1 MATAAPAARGRRRLG
16 GLSGGRRF
24 ALLTVAPATIVLVA
38 LSVFPLLYSLR
49 LSFTNQTL
57 LSLLPPQFV
66 GLGNY
71 AALLQDNLFWSS
83 LLVTAAF
90 AVSVVTV
97 QLGVGLVLAL
107 ALHRLP
113 RFQQFLATLLL
124 LPSILSSSV
133 ASFQWRSLFDY
144 SSGPLNYFLTL
155 LHLPLQGWT
164 ADPHLALLSLL
175 LVDFWQWTPFVT
187 LLLLAG
193 LHALPQQ
200 VFEAARVDGSSGLQI
215 LRYQTVPLLR
225 RVIAITVI
233 LRLIGAFK
241 VFDIIYVLTA
251 GGPGS
256 STESL
261 AFYNYVQGF
270 RYFSVG
276 YSAAMS
282 YVSVILVII
291 LARLILGY
299 MERPVGRA
307 SAAGSV
313 AATTR

>member
-1 MATAAPAARGRRRLG
+1 MTAIARRRPRW
-16 GLSGGRRF
+16 SGGRRF
-24 ALLTVAPATIVLVA
+24 ALLTVAPGTLILVA
-38 LSVFPLLYSLR
+38 LSVFPLAYSVYVSL
-49 LSFTNQTL
+49 TNRQL
-57 LSLLPPQFV
+57 LSLVPPSFV
-66 GLGNY
+66 GLANY
-71 AALLQDNLFWSS
+71 VQLLQDNLFWSS

-90 AVSVVTV
+90 ALSVITF
-97 QLGVGLVLAL
+97 QLGVGLALAL

-113 RFQQFLATLLL
+113 RYQQALATLLL
-124 LPSILSSSV
+124 IPSILSSSV

-144 SSGPLNYFLTL
+144 SSGPLNFFLGA
-155 LHLPLQGWT
+155 LHLPLLTWT
-164 ADPHLALLSLL
+164 ADPRLALPSLL

-193 LHALPQQ
+193 LHALPAQ
-200 VFEAARVDGSSGLQI
+200 VLEAARVDGSSGWQI
-215 LRYQTVPLLR
+215 LRYQTLPLLR

-256 STESL
+256 ATESI

-282 YVSVILVII
+282 WVSVILVII

-307 SAAGSV
+307 DVPVVV
-313 AATTR
+313 AERAE

>member
-1 MATAAPAARGRRRLG
+1 MMATRRRPSRW
-16 GLSGGRRF
+16 SGGRRF
-24 ALLTVAPATIVLVA
+24 ALLTVAPATIILIV

-49 LSFTNQTL
+49 LSFTDQQL
-57 LSLLPPQFV
+57 LSLVPPRFI
-66 GLGNY
+66 GLANY
-71 AALLQDNLFWSS
+71 AELLQDNLFWSS
-83 LLVTAAF
+83 LGVTAAF
-90 AVSVVTV
+90 ALSVVTV
-97 QLGVGLVLAL
+97 QLGVGLALAL
-107 ALHRLP
+107 ALYRLP
-113 RFQQFLATLLL
+113 RYQQFIATLLL
-124 LPSILSSSV
+124 IPSILSSSV

-144 SSGPLNYFLTL
+144 SSGPLNYFLGL
-155 LHLPLQGWT
+155 LHLPLLSWT
-164 ADPHLALLSLL
+164 ADPRLALPSLL

-193 LHALPQQ
+193 LHALPAS
-200 VFEAARVDGSSGLQI
+200 VFEAARVDGSSSWQI
-215 LRYQTVPLLR
+215 LRYQTLPLLR

-256 STESL
+256 ATESL

-282 YVSVILVII
+282 YVSVIIVIV
-291 LARLILGY
+291 LARVILGY
-299 MERPVGRA
+299 MERPVGRP
-307 SAAGSV
+307 AAGVPVAEV
-313 AATTR
+313 AA

>member
-1 MATAAPAARGRRRLG
+1 MNALHLPALRSRAARRP
-16 GLSGGRRF
+16 GGRRF
-24 ALLTVAPATIVLVA
+24 ALLAVAPATIVLVA
-38 LSVFPLLYSLR
+38 LSIFPLLYSLS
-49 LSFTNQTL
+49 LSFTDKQL
-57 LSLLPPQFV
+57 LSLVPPNFI

-71 AALLQDNLFWSS
+71 AELLQDGLFWSS
-83 LLVTAAF
+83 LFVTLAF
-90 AVSVVTV
+90 AVSVMTL
-97 QLGVGLVLAL
+97 QLGVGLALAL

-113 RFQQFLATLLL
+113 RYQQFLATLLL
-124 LPSILSSSV
+124 IPSIISSSV
-133 ASFQWRSLFDY
+133 ASFQWRALYDY
-144 SSGPLNYFLTL
+144 NTGPLNFLL
-155 LHLPLQGWT
+155 RLFHLPPQSWT
-164 ADPHLALLSLL
+164 ADPRLALPSLL

-193 LHALPQQ
+193 LHALPAS
-200 VFEAARVDGSSGLQI
+200 VFEAARVDGSSGWQV
-215 LRYQTVPLLR
+215 LRYQTLPLLR

-256 STESL
+256 ATESL

-282 YVSVILVII
+282 YVSVILVIV
-291 LARLILGY
+291 LARVILRY
-299 MERPVGRA
+299 MDRPVGRTR
-307 SAAGSV
+307 AAEGLPEAV
-313 AATTR
+313 

>member
-1 MATAAPAARGRRRLG
+1 MMATRRRPSRW
-16 GLSGGRRF
+16 SGGRRF
-24 ALLTVAPATIVLVA
+24 ALLTVAPATIILIV

-49 LSFTNQTL
+49 LSFTDQQL
-57 LSLLPPQFV
+57 LSLVPPRFV
-66 GLGNY
+66 GLANY
-71 AALLQDNLFWSS
+71 AQLLQDNLFWSS
-83 LLVTAAF
+83 LGVTAAF
-90 AVSVVTV
+90 ALSVVTV
-97 QLGVGLVLAL
+97 QLGVGLALAL
-107 ALHRLP
+107 ALYRLP
-113 RFQQFLATLLL
+113 RYQQFIATLLL
-124 LPSILSSSV
+124 IPSILSSSV

-144 SSGPLNYFLTL
+144 SSGPLNYFLGL
-155 LHLPLQGWT
+155 LHLPLLSWM
-164 ADPHLALLSLL
+164 ADPRLALPSLL

-193 LHALPQQ
+193 LHALPAS
-200 VFEAARVDGSSGLQI
+200 VFEAARVDGSSSWQI
-215 LRYQTVPLLR
+215 LRYQTLPLLR

-256 STESL
+256 ATESL

-282 YVSVILVII
+282 YVSVIIVIV
-291 LARLILGY
+291 LARVILRY
-299 MERPVGRA
+299 MERPVGRP
-307 SAAGSV
+307 AADVPV
-313 AATTR
+313 AEAAV

>member
-1 MATAAPAARGRRRLG
+1 MMATRRRPSRW
-16 GLSGGRRF
+16 SGGRRF
-24 ALLTVAPATIVLVA
+24 ALLTVAPATIILIV

-49 LSFTNQTL
+49 LSFTDQQL
-57 LSLLPPQFV
+57 LSLVPPRFV
-66 GLGNY
+66 GLANY
-71 AALLQDNLFWSS
+71 AQLLQDNLFWSS
-83 LLVTAAF
+83 LGVTAAF
-90 AVSVVTV
+90 ALSVVTI
-97 QLGVGLVLAL
+97 QLGVGLALAL
-107 ALHRLP
+107 ALYRLP
-113 RFQQFLATLLL
+113 RYQQFIATLLL
-124 LPSILSSSV
+124 IPSILSSSV

-144 SSGPLNYFLTL
+144 SSGPLNYFLGL
-155 LHLPLQGWT
+155 LHLPLLSWT
-164 ADPHLALLSLL
+164 ADPRLALPSLL

-193 LHALPQQ
+193 LHALPAS
-200 VFEAARVDGSSGLQI
+200 VFEAARVDGSSSWQI
-215 LRYQTVPLLR
+215 LRYQTLPLLR

-256 STESL
+256 ATESL

-282 YVSVILVII
+282 YVSVIIVIV
-291 LARLILGY
+291 LARVILRY

-307 SAAGSV
+307 AASASV
-313 AATTR
+313 AEAAV

>member
-1 MATAAPAARGRRRLG
+1 MLTARQRRRSRW
-16 GLSGGRRF
+16 SGGRRF
-24 ALLTVAPATIVLVA
+24 ALLAVLPTTIILVG
-38 LSVFPLLYSLR
+38 LSIFPLLYSLGI
-49 LSFTNQTL
+49 SFTDKQL
-57 LSLLPPQFV
+57 LSLVPARFI

-71 AALLQDNLFWSS
+71 AELFQDSLFWSS
-83 LLVTAAF
+83 LAVTAAF
-90 AVSVVTV
+90 AASVLTV
-97 QLGVGLVLAL
+97 QLGVGLALAL

-113 RFQQFLATLLL
+113 RYQQFLATLLL
-124 LPSILSSSV
+124 IPSIISSSV

-144 SSGPLNYFLTL
+144 SSGPLNFFLGA
-155 LHLPLQGWT
+155 LHLPLLTWT
-164 ADPHLALLSLL
+164 ADPRLALPSLL

-193 LHALPQQ
+193 LHALPAP
-200 VFEAARVDGSSGLQI
+200 VFEAARVDGSTGWQL
-215 LRYQTVPLLR
+215 LRYQTLPLLR

-256 STESL
+256 ATESL

-270 RYFSVG
+270 RYFSIG

-282 YVSVILVII
+282 YVSVILVIV
-291 LARLILGY
+291 LARVILRY

-307 SAAGSV
+307 AAPAPTAE
-313 AATTR
+313 AAA